1 MKSLRVRPGMLLQ
14 FSFSPAPCER
24 IIPKADFGIPSSKV
38 LHLRLIMAGHL
49 STTFAI
55 GEKYRSLLTNFQVPL
70 TTYNSSVIEI
80 CSQELSKNVDY
91 KHPPLY
97 NVSRNVNQNLRYMAL
112 GWGYRMERQEKATVN
127 SRLLK
132 KRRSTEI
139 LNFRFRTET
148 KSSNIAKQSS
158 RE

>member
-1 MKSLRVRPGMLLQ
+1 M
-14 FSFSPAPCER
+14 
-24 IIPKADFGIPSSKV
+24 I
-38 LHLRLIMAGHL
+38 
-49 STTFAI
+49 
-55 GEKYRSLLTNFQVPL
+55 
-70 TTYNSSVIEI
+70 
-80 CSQELSKNVDY
+80 KNVVY